1 MPSTMGKRFECADTG
16 AQYMVTKAGSG
27 HLTCTGVGEAGANQL
42 GKRYTC
48 GVCGA
53 TVLCTKPGTGVVCC
67 DDAPM
72 DILAAKALPSS
83 D

>member
-27 HLTCTGVGEAGANQL
+27 DLTCTGVGEAGANQL

-53 TVLCTKPGTGVVCC
+53 TVLCTKPGTGAVCC